1 MIKGILR
8 KMTIRYFL
16 FAILPMLVINGIFFI
31 FMRSNEEREQKSE
44 MRAVT
49 ERIIYELKRNVDDAV
64 SVSDYLYMNSDLNQ
78 FLIQDYT
85 DGVDYYENFNQLLK
99 DNVIRY
105 YYTAQS
111 VYRITIVTDNRTIT
125 DGTYF
130 IQEEEVKNQEWYR
143 KFQEGS
149 QRIRVCTSYN
159 DNPYLR
165 HYQRARNISIVR
177 KMDISQGTA
186 VLKLDVDYTRMLQ
199 NIFHEEQN
207 ADIYI
212 CEGEN
217 IIFSNRSDDVTEDFT
232 ARSAYQKKTLEVSGG
247 VELYG
252 TDWEIFVTADRQ
264 GIFGGMR
271 RNLFVSVLLVLFDIS
286 FPLIVIAQVG
296 RIRQERQ
303 DLELSK
309 KQAELNALQSQMNPH
324 FMFNTLESIRM
335 HSLIEGEEETER
347 MLGKFSLLLRQAS
360 QWDRDFICIREEMSF
375 IKSYLDIQK
384 YRFGERLDY
393 EISLEEGCEEWMV
406 PKFGILTFVENACV
420 HGVEKARNGKISAA
434 VRREGRRLRIEI
446 ADNGAGIEPEQLEH
460 IRRLM
465 EQASMA
471 DLKGT
476 AHVGMLNSMVRLR
489 LYCEGNVAF
498 EIQSAK
504 DEGTTVIILLKP
516 YSDSRAKKKWNRTG
530 GDME

>member
-165 HYQRARNISIVR
+165 HYQRARNIFIVR

-303 DLELSK
+303 D
-309 KQAELNALQSQMNPH
+309 
-324 FMFNTLESIRM
+324 
-335 HSLIEGEEETER
+335 
-347 MLGKFSLLLRQAS
+347 
-360 QWDRDFICIREEMSF
+360 
-375 IKSYLDIQK
+375 
-384 YRFGERLDY
+384 
-393 EISLEEGCEEWMV
+393 
-406 PKFGILTFVENACV
+406 
-420 HGVEKARNGKISAA
+420 
-434 VRREGRRLRIEI
+434 
-446 ADNGAGIEPEQLEH
+446 
-460 IRRLM
+460 
-465 EQASMA
+465 
-471 DLKGT
+471 
-476 AHVGMLNSMVRLR
+476 
-489 LYCEGNVAF
+489 
-498 EIQSAK
+498 
-504 DEGTTVIILLKP
+504 
-516 YSDSRAKKKWNRTG
+516 
-530 GDME
+530 